1 MSSVADIPSEAR
13 CKQLV
18 YELVTKQKHH
28 ECGQRIAWR
37 YGRDYGWCR
46 ACRMKIRPKARTWLR
61 GSKLRY
67 RQLFC
72 LLMAWQARRESWQ
85 CSSGNRTQLYYHPSV
100 VLPAFASICRQTA
113 ANCSLAWLLSM
124 KHGSVNSAIA
134 NAANKL
140 LSWAA

>member
-46 ACRMKIRPKARTWLR
+46 VCRMKIRPKARTW
-61 GSKLRY
+61 
-67 RQLFC
+67 F
-72 LLMAWQARRESWQ
+72 ESTLDVSPYPKVRVESF
-85 CSSGNRTQLYYHPSV
+85 SSV
-100 VLPAFASICRQTA
+100 F
-113 ANCSLAWLLSM
+113 WSM
-124 KHGSVNSAIA
+124 KSVSDRVNYTSEIVTCRWYR
-134 NAANKL
+134 
-140 LSWAA
+140 LSLYCTPIDVNPFS

>member
-18 YELVTKQKHH
+18 YELVAKQKHH
-28 ECGQRIAWR
+28 ERGQRIAWR

-46 ACRMKIRPKARTWLR
+46 ACRMKIRPKARTWFR

-85 CSSGNRTQLYYHPSV
+85 CSSGNRTQLYYRM
-100 VLPAFASICRQTA
+100 PAFASICRQTA
-113 ANCSLAWLLSM
+113 VNYSLAWLLSM
-124 KHGSVNSAIA
+124 KHGSVNSAIV
-134 NAANKL
+134 NAASKP

>member
-46 ACRMKIRPKARTWLR
+46 ACRMKIRPKARTWFR

-72 LLMAWQARRESWQ
+72 LLMAWQARQSP
-85 CSSGNRTQLYYHPSV
+85 GSV
-100 VLPAFASICRQTA
+100 RIATGLSYTTILGGVPAFASICHQTA
-113 ANCSLAWLLSM
+113 VNYSLAWLLSM
-124 KHGSVNSAIA
+124 KHGSASSAIV
-134 NAANKL
+134 NAASKP
-140 LSWAA
+140 LSWAV